1 MRSRVPRC
9 GSDSEDRK
17 TLRGS
22 EKCPRLAWSL
32 CTRATRPSRGK
43 SDRYR
48 FYSAM
53 SPHREPEPTASTT
66 AGGSRAL
73 RTQYE
78 SITRRLPSWEKGSRV
93 ASSAAQEFTSPRSLA
108 QISGSTLARDRCM
121 FRTGSLTR
129 KIWLEGLSQHSSRQE
144 RSKSL
149 RLRPLVGELSRSTR
163 LEH

>member
-22 EKCPRLAWSL
+22 EKCLHLAWSL
-32 CTRATRPSRGK
+32 CTRATSPCSIRPSRGK

-78 SITRRLPSWEKGSRV
+78 SITRRLPSWERGSRV

-108 QISGSTLARDRCM
+108 QISGSTLARDLHVQDGIVDEEDMAR
-121 FRTGSLTR
+121 
-129 KIWLEGLSQHSSRQE
+129 GLVS
-144 RSKSL
+144 
-149 RLRPLVGELSRSTR
+149 
-163 LEH
+163 